1 MIVMSIAG
9 VDPSGG
15 AGILADIKTF
25 QALGVYGTGIVTALT
40 AQNPQM
46 MYSLKAIET
55 DYVEEQIDAVLDS
68 YNVEYIKTGMLYS
81 KDIIKT
87 VSKKIREYNL
97 KAVVDPV
104 MVATSGGELAK
115 DDLSQ
120 NLLKYLLPKAILT
133 TPNVSEAEKLT
144 GIKIADEE
152 KAEIA
157 CEKLGKICNNII
169 TGGHLNGTNI
179 TGIDGKIS
187 TFKQE
192 LLKTD
197 NVHGSGCNF
206 SAAIVSY
213 LSQKNDLKTSILK
226 ASEYTY
232 ESIKNGKY
240 GTLIATSDSLFLSLG
255 ISTSKTSLIL
265 PGFLSII
272 TILSAR

>member
-15 AGILADIKTF
+15 AGIFADIKTF

-40 AQNPQM
+40 AQNPQK

-55 DYVEEQIDAVLDS
+55 SYVEEQIDAVLDT

-81 KDIIKT
+81 TDIIKS

-104 MVATSGGELAK
+104 MVSTSGGELAK
-115 DDLSQ
+115 NDLSQ

-144 GIKIADEE
+144 NIKITNEE
-152 KAEIA
+152 EAKKA
-157 CEKLGKICNNII
+157 CEKLGKTCNNII
-169 TGGHLNGTNI
+169 TGGHLNGINTIN
-179 TGIDGKIS
+179 IDGTTSI
-187 TFKQE
+187 FKQK

-197 NVHGSGCNF
+197 NLHGSGCDF

-213 LSQKNDLKTSILK
+213 LSQENDLKTSILK
-226 ASEYTY
+226 ASDYTY

-240 GTLIATSDSLFLSLG
+240 GTLIAKL
-255 ISTSKTSLIL
+255 
-265 PGFLSII
+265 
-272 TILSAR
+272 

>member
-152 KAEIA
+152 K
-157 CEKLGKICNNII
+157 LGKIVLVS
-169 TGGHLNGTNI
+169 G
-179 TGIDGKIS
+179 DGDYIKMVKYLIEKNK
-187 TFKQE
+187 FAK
-192 LLKTD
+192 LLAPAHQSMSSLYKFIPTHF
-197 NVHGSGCNF
+197 VNF
-206 SAAIVSY
+206 
-213 LSQKNDLKTSILK
+213 LDDKG
-226 ASEYTY
+226 
-232 ESIKNGKY
+232 IKNKIQ
-240 GTLIATSDSLFLSLG
+240 TT
-255 ISTSKTSLIL
+255 K
-265 PGFLSII
+265 
-272 TILSAR
+272 

>member
-1 MIVMSIAG
+1 MIVMSIAS

-15 AGILADIKTF
+15 AGIFADIKTF

-40 AQNPQM
+40 AQNPQK

-55 DYVEEQIDAVLDS
+55 SYVEEQIDAILDT

-81 KDIIKT
+81 TDIIKS

-115 DDLSQ
+115 NDLSQ

-144 GIKIADEE
+144 NIKITNEE
-152 KAEIA
+152 EAKKA
-157 CEKLGKICNNII
+157 CEKLGKTCNNII
-169 TGGHLNGTNI
+169 TGGHLNGINTIN
-179 TGIDGKIS
+179 IDGS
-187 TFKQE
+187 TSIFKQK

-197 NVHGSGCNF
+197 NLHGSGCNF

-226 ASEYTY
+226 ASDYTY

-240 GTLIATSDSLFLSLG
+240 GTLIAKL
-255 ISTSKTSLIL
+255 
-265 PGFLSII
+265 
-272 TILSAR
+272 